1 MADTFELK
9 SFISRRFHNG
19 NIKKNKKLK
28 KKKKINDDSISQIIP
43 GNFIPA
49 RGFQEWREEL
59 NISRKDCG
67 TIGREKS
74 FEII

>member
-1 MADTFELK
+1 MTHTFESK
-9 SFISRRFHNG
+9 NFISRRFHNG
-19 NIKKNKKLK
+19 NIKKNKKM

-43 GNFIPA
+43 GNFTPA
-49 RGFQEWREEL
+49 RGFQEWREEQ

-67 TIGREKS
+67 TTGREKS